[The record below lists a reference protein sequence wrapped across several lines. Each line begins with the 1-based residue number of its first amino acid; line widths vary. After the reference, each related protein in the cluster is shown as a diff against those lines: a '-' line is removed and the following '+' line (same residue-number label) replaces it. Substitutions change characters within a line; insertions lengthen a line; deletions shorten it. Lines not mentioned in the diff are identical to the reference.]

1 MSRPSGVRSV
11 AVTVAAVL
19 SVYEICVESPA
30 AGGVA
35 VADLIVNGTGAAP
48 IVPVAARTKSPALID
63 HVYTPTA
70 AVVASHVQSTA
81 SPVPFPVA
89 TAAPVGSVTVTTQGS
104 GWDRRA
110 WNLTSPP
117 SWPCTEG
124 A

>member
-81 SPVPFPVA
+81 SPVPFHVPC
-89 TAAPVGSVTVTTQGS
+89 TSTVGSVGVLQQVRG
-104 GWDRRA
+104 
-110 WNLTSPP
+110 
-117 SWPCTEG
+117 
-124 A
+124 